1 MYTVRAECGRQCVM
15 HAVLP
20 MFISAAGAVITG
32 EQISIMSE
40 TQQHLEKV
48 IARMQTIQRAIKSSG
63 QPASRFELQEL
74 KDLGAE
80 YAKIIESLE
89 TAPDNQSRN

>member
-1 MYTVRAECGRQCVM
+1 VSV
-15 HAVLP
+15 
-20 MFISAAGAVITG
+20 
-32 EQISIMSE
+32 MSE
-40 TQQHLEKV
+40 AQQHLEKV

-80 YAKIIESLE
+80 YANIVASL
-89 TAPDNQSRN
+89 ADASGDQSQD

>member
-1 MYTVRAECGRQCVM
+1 MRVSTW
-15 HAVLP
+15 
-20 MFISAAGAVITG
+20 

-48 IARMQTIQRAIKSSG
+48 IARMQSIQRAIKSSG
-63 QPASRFELQEL
+63 QPASMFELQEL

-80 YAKIIESLE
+80 YAKIVDSL
-89 TAPDNQSRN
+89 ADASGDQSQA